1 MITGSHQIL
10 AIDLLKAE
18 PPDAAA
24 VDRFMRD
31 HTFPLVEGSKV
42 TFVFRGPVE
51 GVHLKTWVYGLDNSQ
66 PLAQVAGT
74 DLWYLT
80 LDIPRRSRVEYKFE
94 IVRHGQGQWIE
105 DPLNK
110 FRATDPFGANSVVHG
125 EGYVVPEWT
134 QHDPEA
140 RPGTLEPWIV
150 RSKAFNDTREFAVYL
165 PARFRKTRR
174 YPLIWVHDGPD
185 YLRFASLRTVLDN
198 LIHRLEIPD
207 VIVALSG
214 SRNRIGEYANDP
226 RHARFV
232 TEEAVP
238 DLEARLP
245 LLGTPRGRCLMG
257 ASFGG
262 VASLSTAV
270 RYPGF
275 YGRLLL
281 QSGSFAFS
289 DIGHQNKRG
298 PAFDPVV
305 KFMNKFRENPQLVA
319 EKAFISCG
327 MHESL
332 IYENRSLV
340 PMLQATEME
349 LRYVEARDG
358 HNWENWRDRL
368 REGLAWLFP
377 GPLRLV
383 YE

>member
-1 MITGSHQIL
+1 MRL
-10 AIDLLKAE
+10 AIEALMAGPADGAAI
-18 PPDAAA
+18 DAFLRSH
-24 VDRFMRD
+24 V
-31 HTFPLVEGSKV
+31 FPLVEGTRV
-42 TFVFRGPVE
+42 TFVYRGPVE
-51 GVHLKTWVYGLDNSQ
+51 AVHLKTWVYGMDRSQ
-66 PLAQVAGT
+66 PLQRLAQS

-80 LDIPRRSRVEYKFE
+80 LDIPRKSRVEYKFE
-94 IVRHGQGQWIE
+94 IVRHGQGHWIE

-134 QHDPEA
+134 QPDPEA
-140 RPGTLEPWIV
+140 RPGSLEPWIV
-150 RSKAFNDTREFAVYL
+150 KSNAFGDQRGFHVYL
-165 PARFRKTRR
+165 PARFRRTRR
-174 YPLIWVHDGPD
+174 YPLLWVHDGPD
-185 YLRFASLRTVLDN
+185 YVRFANLKTVLDN

-214 SRNRIGEYANDP
+214 SPNRLGEYADDE
-226 RHARFV
+226 RHAKFV

-245 LLGTPRGRCLMG
+245 LIGAPRGRCLMG

-298 PAFDPVV
+298 PAFEPVV
-305 KFMNKFRENPQLVA
+305 RFMNRFRENPIAVA
-319 EKAFISCG
+319 EKVFISCG

>member
-1 MITGSHQIL
+1 MSPL
-10 AIDLLKAE
+10 RIDGLVRGQLTLDDFLK
-18 PPDAAA
+18 DQS
-24 VDRFMRD
+24 
-31 HTFPLVEGSKV
+31 FPLVEGTRV
-42 TFVFRGPVE
+42 TFIFNGPAE
-51 GVHLKTWVYGLDNSQ
+51 AVHLKSWVYGLPNSQ
-66 PLAQVAGT
+66 PLQKVENL

-94 IVRHGQGQWIE
+94 VVRAGHGAWIL
-105 DPLNK
+105 DPLNPH
-110 FRATDPFGANSVVHG
+110 RATDPFGANSVVHG

-134 QHDPEA
+134 RLDPEA
-140 RPGTLEPWIV
+140 RPGTMEPWV
-150 RSKAFNDTREFAVYL
+150 VKSRAFNDTRRFHVYL

-174 YPLIWVHDGPD
+174 YPLIFVHDGPD
-185 YLRFASLRTVLDN
+185 YVRFANLKVVLDN

-214 SRNRIGEYANDP
+214 SPNRIGEYADDE

-232 TEEAVP
+232 TEEVVP
-238 DLEARLP
+238 DLEKRLP
-245 LLGTPRGRCLMG
+245 LLGTPKGRCLMG

-289 DIGHQNKRG
+289 DIGQQNKRG

-305 KFMNKFRENPQLVA
+305 RFMNRFRENPTMVA

-340 PMLQATEME
+340 PMLQATDME

-368 REGLAWLFP
+368 RDGLAWLFP
-377 GPLRLV
+377 GPLRMV

>member
-1 MITGSHQIL
+1 MSEL
-10 AIDLLKAE
+10 AIERLKASN
-18 PPDAAA
+18 PDGAA
-24 VDRFMRD
+24 VDAFMRGNS
-31 HTFPLVEGSKV
+31 FPLVEGTRV
-42 TFVFRGPVE
+42 TFVFRGPVDA
-51 GVHLKTWVYGLDNSQ
+51 VHLKSWVYGLPNSQ
-66 PLAQVAGT
+66 PLAQVPNT
-74 DLWYLT
+74 DLWHLT
-80 LDIPRRSRVEYKFE
+80 LEIPKKSRVEYKLE
-94 IVRHGQGQWIE
+94 IVRNGQGQWIE

-110 FRATDPFGANSVVHG
+110 HRATDPFGANSVVHG
-125 EGYVVPEWT
+125 EGYTVPEWT
-134 QHDPEA
+134 RVDPDA
-140 RPGTLEPWIV
+140 RPGVLEPWV
-150 RSKAFNDTREFAVYL
+150 VKSRAFNDTRGFHVYL

-174 YPLIWVHDGPD
+174 YPLLWVHDGPD
-185 YLRFASLRTVLDN
+185 YVRFANLKTVLDN

-214 SRNRIGEYANDP
+214 SPNRIGEYADDE

-238 DLEARLP
+238 DLEKRLP
-245 LLGTPRGRCLMG
+245 LIGAPRGRCLMG

-298 PAFDPVV
+298 PAFEPVV
-305 KFMNKFRENPQLVA
+305 RFMNRFRESPVRVA
-319 EKAFISCG
+319 DKVFMSCG

-340 PMLQATEME
+340 PMLQSTDID

-377 GPLRLV
+377 GPLRMV